1 MEGIGF
7 AASIIAAFVG
17 GYYLSKV
24 ESTKSKLKKAEILF
38 ELRVAAVKKF
48 NEIYQKHNPSNY
60 EVPCYGNVYSRKDLE
75 ELRKDIAQ
83 YRAEHGYVFED
94 DKFDKILEEG
104 VSALGDDIDEY
115 IPYESD
121 MEEKG
126 LLTYEEAGYYPHYY
140 QDTVKLI
147 SEVNDMMR
155 KYLFEEAKPEV
166 TLWVKFKRFVSRP
179 LCCRK

>member
-7 AASIIAAFVG
+7 TASIIAAFVG

-38 ELRVAAVKKF
+38 NLRVAAVKKF

-60 EVPCYGNVYSRKDLE
+60 EVLCYENVYSRKDLE

-83 YRAEHGYVFED
+83 YRAEHGYVFGGDE
-94 DKFDKILEEG
+94 FDKILEKAA
-104 VSALGDDIDEY
+104 STLGDDISEY
-115 IPYESD
+115 MQYESN

-155 KYLFEEAKPEV
+155 KYLFEEAK
-166 TLWVKFKRFVSRP
+166 R
-179 LCCRK
+179 